1 MPGNLIH
8 HPPRDTRL
16 QRSQP
21 PPHSSPQTAHSCPI
35 SDPPHAN
42 WWERP
47 RESNEL
53 EGDQAAG
60 PALGSAARL
69 SGPAPSR
76 SLSLAHKGE
85 PNEAW
90 GRNYTNANW
99 QMSCIV
105 PGYNKQYGCL
115 SWISMRKGGAFWKL
129 CFDCCFWG
137 GFFFHSI
144 LLGFISSLFLRR
156 GTLGQVLS
164 NLSFV
169 SIVNASQQSLVI
181 SGW

>member
-60 PALGSAARL
+60 PALGVRL
-69 SGPAPSR
+69 GSPAPR
-76 SLSLAHKGE
+76 LPEACLWPIKESLMKHGEGITLTLTGRCPALCRGTINNMAASHELAWERGVPSGSSVLTAVFGE
-85 PNEAW
+85 
-90 GRNYTNANW
+90 
-99 QMSCIV
+99 
-105 PGYNKQYGCL
+105 
-115 SWISMRKGGAFWKL
+115 
-129 CFDCCFWG
+129 
-137 GFFFHSI
+137 GFFST
-144 LLGFISSLFLRR
+144 LSSSALFPPFFWEE
-156 GTLGQVLS
+156 VL
-164 NLSFV
+164 
-169 SIVNASQQSLVI
+169 
-181 SGW
+181 